1 MYIFFEKGDTKFVIK
16 IQEGLF
22 MTILN
27 CSATK
32 CIYNDHELCSRG
44 DIQVTGENARK
55 ADETSCGSFRERGT
69 GSAMNSTQEHS
80 GCKKINI
87 DCKAQECTYNE
98 HCHCTASAIDIA
110 GCSAKDC
117 SETKCSTF
125 ACNC

>member
-1 MYIFFEKGDTKFVIK
+1 MYIFFEKGNTKFVIK

-69 GSAMNSTQEHS
+69 GSAMKS
-80 GCKKINI
+80 
-87 DCKAQECTYNE
+87 
-98 HCHCTASAIDIA
+98 TASAIDIA